1 MPVIVPS
8 VLLTVTDLA
17 TYLHRTIGAPDQAAA
32 EDAVEFARAQVIDV
46 VGFDP
51 ATTTDH
57 AVTEA
62 DVSLA
67 RGIAVRIAAQAF
79 TNPQERQGYSGPEGL
94 SYTGS
99 PLVVGK
105 IMSDADRKCLVSI
118 QCRYAPGF
126 A

>member
-1 MPVIVPS
+1 MPIVVPS
-8 VLLTVTDLA
+8 ALLTVTDLG
-17 TYLHRTIGAPDQAAA
+17 TYLHRTISAADQAAA
-32 EDAVEFARAQVIDV
+32 VAAVDFARAQVIDV

-51 ATTTDH
+51 STTSDYT
-57 AVTEA
+57 VTEA

-79 TNPQERQGYSGPEGL
+79 INPQDRPAYSGPEGL

-99 PLVVGK
+99 PLIVGK
-105 IMSDADRKCLVSI
+105 IMGDADRKCLVSI
-118 QCRYAPGF
+118 ANRYAPGF